1 MSTLSA
7 SGADRVAG
15 AKFIDPMVLARIGN
29 LGLLAKVV
37 VQGFMSGIHRAMYI
51 GASTEFAE
59 HRSYTPGD
67 DVRHV
72 DWKLFGRT
80 DRLYL
85 KQFEAEANADVVLAL
100 DVSGSMN
107 FTSTGIS
114 KFDYGRFVTAS
125 LAWLARSQR
134 DRVGLALLD
143 NDVQQYRPPS
153 GGQQAAFN
161 HTLEGATAKGAGDV
175 VLGINGLAARLT
187 RRAIVVVVSDFY
199 SSLDDIVN
207 ALDELRARGHEVIA
221 VHVLDGNERT
231 LDIGDVAVL
240 EDMESGVRMPVVAE
254 RLREQYTEVLDAHID
269 GLRAQLG
276 VRRMDYV
283 LADTRVPLDAVLF
296 GYLTARTRQSTAR

>member
-1 MSTLSA
+1 MSAVSA

-15 AKFIDPMVLARIGN
+15 SKFIDPTVLARIGN

-37 VQGFMSGIHRAMYI
+37 VQGFMNGIHRAMYI

-85 KQFEAEANADVVLAL
+85 KQFEAEANADLMLAL
-100 DVSGSMN
+100 DISGSMN
-107 FTSTGIS
+107 FSSDGVS
-114 KFDYGRFVTAS
+114 KFDYGRFVMAS

-143 NDVQQYRPPS
+143 SNVQQYRAPS
-153 GGQQAAFN
+153 GGEQAAFN
-161 HTLEGATAKGAGDV
+161 HTLERATAEGAGDV
-175 VLGINGLAARLT
+175 VSGINGLATRLT

-199 SSLDDIVN
+199 APLSDTVQV
-207 ALDELRARGHEVIA
+207 LDELRARGHEVIA

-231 LDIGDVAVL
+231 LDIGNAPVL
-240 EDMESGVRMPVVAE
+240 EDMESGARMPVVAE
-254 RLREQYTEVLDAHID
+254 RIREQYTAVLNAHID
-269 GLRAQLG
+269 GLRSQLG
-276 VRRMDYV
+276 ARRMDYV

-296 GYLTARTRQSTAR
+296 GYLTARARQSTTR